1 MGLSQSLIDKIPG
14 YKHSKSFDEKQ
25 LLVLRWSD
33 AVTLLSEDAG
43 DIKQE
48 LEKHFKEKELVD
60 LTASISL
67 MNALNR
73 LHVTLGEKF

>member
-1 MGLSQSLIDKIPG
+1 
-14 YKHSKSFDEKQ
+14 
-25 LLVLRWSD
+25 LVLRWTD
-33 AVTLLSEDAG
+33 AVTLLSEDAE

-73 LHVTLGEKF
+73 LRVTLGEKI